1 MPEQLLHLQI
11 KDYYKQQNDL
21 VEGYVWGYKVD
32 IVRGDQLLEIQTGNF
47 QIIREKV
54 RRLLKS
60 YKVRIIYPLILK
72 KWLIREQGL
81 RKIRRISQHRGRIE
95 EIFNELIYSP
105 DLTLNPNFS
114 LEVLFI
120 QAEEDQEIKWR
131 GKKRTRY
138 RVVERRL
145 LKVIDLVTFSKPS
158 DYISLLP
165 EGLSTAFTARE
176 LSRRTGMKITLARRM
191 VYCLTKMNLLKEV
204 GKVARAKLYKL
215 NDFND

>member
-1 MPEQLLHLQI
+1 M
-11 KDYYKQQNDL
+11 
-21 VEGYVWGYKVD
+21 
-32 IVRGDQLLEIQTGNF
+32 
-47 QIIREKV
+47 
-54 RRLLKS
+54 
-60 YKVRIIYPLILK
+60 
-72 KWLIREQGL
+72 
-81 RKIRRISQHRGRIE
+81 
-95 EIFNELIYSP
+95 
-105 DLTLNPNFS
+105 
-114 LEVLFI
+114 
-120 QAEEDQEIKWR
+120 
-131 GKKRTRY
+131 
-138 RVVERRL
+138 VERRL